1 MVYIDTFRA
10 AEAAYNSI
18 TPLRG
23 AQNADKDIR
32 PLGQRRRKHERIV
45 KISRNCYAL
54 TCGWHP
60 GEENWARW
68 YACGSY
74 VPTLKDM
81 AKYAPIVWRKHK
93 DGTETITVRNG
104 IGGGIHTSWYEFLRV
119 YLPWSLSFD
128 LKGGLQYIVANDV
141 PHYLPKGLTVPK
153 VAAVGMPAYRREKYQ
168 TTEDHAALTFKMQDG
183 KVCGLVGGAQAAP
196 KPPKRRVNKALKAE
210 LKPHIDAFRDWAM
223 AITPM
228 LPRDTDYYKDV
239 VHDANR
245 YLRDQGHGGSMG
257 SIYWAFGDRNFELA
271 RSVVA
276 DDEHPLRILLGLSM
290 RYRIERKLDASATP
304 SEFKA
309 AYNNWANKV
318 FDLVQKVEGETE

>member
-10 AEAAYNSI
+10 AETAYKSI
-18 TPLRG
+18 TPIRG

-32 PLGQRRRKHERIV
+32 PLGARRRKHERIV

-60 GEENWARW
+60 GEERW
-68 YACGSY
+68 LGWYSRDY

-104 IGGGIHTSWYEFLRV
+104 VGQGQHTGWYEFLRN
-119 YLPWSLSFD
+119 YLPWSMRF
-128 LKGGLQYIVANDV
+128 KIEGGLQYIVTDDV
-141 PHYLPKGLTVPK
+141 SHYLPKGRMIPK
-153 VAAVGMPAYRREKYQ
+153 VAFAGMSAYWRKQFQ
-168 TTEDHAALTFKMQDG
+168 TTEDHAALTFNMQDG

-196 KPPKRRVNKALKAE
+196 IPPKRRVNKTLKAE

-228 LPRDTDYYKDV
+228 LPRDPGYYRDV
-239 VHDANR
+239 QRDADR
-245 YLRDQGHGGSMG
+245 YLRDHGHKERIS
-257 SIYWAFGDRNFELA
+257 SVYWGFGDRNFELA
-271 RSVVA
+271 RRVIA
-276 DDEHPLRILLGLSM
+276 DDGHPLRILLGLNM
-290 RYRIERKLDASATP
+290 RHRIEGTLDASATP
-304 SEFKA
+304 SEFRA
-309 AYNNWANKV
+309 AYNNWANKA
-318 FDLVQKVEGETE
+318 LGLIQKVEGETE